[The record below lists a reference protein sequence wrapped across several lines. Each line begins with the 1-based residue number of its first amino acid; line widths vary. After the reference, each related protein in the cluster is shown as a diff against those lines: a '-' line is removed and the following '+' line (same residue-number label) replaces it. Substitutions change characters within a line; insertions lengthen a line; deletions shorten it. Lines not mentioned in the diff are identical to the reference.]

1 MKVNSYDSQ
10 AESGE
15 LKVFL
20 NNAEYV
26 TPSGSFVSAAG
37 LWSFVAITYDGSVLK
52 VYSASQTNSA
62 NAASSLILTANTS
75 GQSLN
80 FASGNLLLCNNGAL
94 TKSMDGWMAD
104 FRLYSGAGGSNF
116 LENVRQLAA
125 SPASGVSATGGV
137 GQITLNW
144 AAFNGAA
151 SYNVKRSL
159 TSGGPYSTVSTPG
172 NVTGTTFADSTVVNE
187 TTYYYVVSATTP
199 YGESVNSAE
208 VSSASV
214 CTPPATPTASYN
226 SPIYAKM
233 TLYFTASTIPG
244 AAYNWTGPNGFS
256 SVSQNPYIVGVGQ
269 NASGIYSVTA
279 TVGGCTSAAG
289 TTTVTVN
296 PPVTLF
302 IQASAGSLIFDWPFG
317 TLQSA
322 TNVVGPWSP
331 VTGATSPYTNSPSEP
346 QQFFEVNVQ

>member
-1 MKVNSYDSQ
+1 
-10 AESGE
+10 
-15 LKVFL
+15 
-20 NNAEYV
+20 
-26 TPSGSFVSAAG
+26 
-37 LWSFVAITYDGSVLK
+37 
-52 VYSASQTNSA
+52 
-62 NAASSLILTANTS
+62 
-75 GQSLN
+75 
-80 FASGNLLLCNNGAL
+80 
-94 TKSMDGWMAD
+94 MDGWMAD

-226 SPIYAKM
+226 RSEEH
-233 TLYFTASTIPG
+233 
-244 AAYNWTGPNGFS
+244 
-256 SVSQNPYIVGVGQ
+256 
-269 NASGIYSVTA
+269 
-279 TVGGCTSAAG
+279 TSE
-289 TTTVTVN
+289 
-296 PPVTLF
+296 
-302 IQASAGSLIFDWPFG
+302 
-317 TLQSA
+317 LQSPC
-322 TNVVGPWSP
+322 NLVCRLLL
-331 VTGATSPYTNSPSEP
+331 EKK
-346 QQFFEVNVQ
+346 